1 MPLPPVTA
9 GDLRPLPFG
18 QAAGRLFIDEA
29 SCGEFLARL
38 PAAPSRFGAIVAADA
53 FRIRLKNVSLP
64 GVSLVAGSGTPK
76 ATDHCSRRLALVSP
90 FDGVAIVLRFGCE
103 EHRWASHAR

>member
-1 MPLPPVTA
+1 MPLSRESRALPPI
-9 GDLRPLPFG
+9 PFG
-18 QAAGRLFIDEA
+18 QASAVQFTDEA
-29 SCGEFLARL
+29 ACGEFLARL
-38 PAAPSRFGAIVAADA
+38 PDAPSRFGAIGSPAA
-53 FRIRLKNVSLP
+53 FRVRLRNVSLP